1 MAYLGVDIGGTFT
14 DIVHL
19 ADDGSVVST
28 KVSSTPPRFEEGFI
42 AGVEKV
48 AGLRDVSAEELL
60 RGCELVLHGTTVAT
74 NALVQLR
81 GAKVGMITT
90 RGHADTLPVMRAAGR
105 AKGVPLDRML
115 HASRHD
121 RPTAIV
127 DRARIVEVDERMDAS
142 GGVVVA
148 LDEAGVEQAV
158 RDLVAEGVD
167 AIAVCYLWSVVNDDH
182 ERRTEAIIRRVAPD
196 VFVTTSADAS
206 ARTGEYERFAAAAI
220 NAFLGPETHG
230 YLDRLRRGL
239 ADRGLQGELLVMQAA
254 GGVAEI
260 ERAAGQP
267 VLTIGSGPAAGVSAS
282 AVLGAQRGEAD
293 VLATDM
299 GGTSFDVAL
308 LADGRPVRTQTTIEH
323 QYEFHQART
332 DIRSIGS
339 GGGSVIWRDPD
350 SGALRVGPESA
361 GAHPGPIC
369 YRRGGTKPTLT
380 DANLVLGYLDPNA
393 FLGGEL
399 VLDREGAEA
408 GLAAVGE
415 ELGMSAVEVAIAA
428 REIVSSQMADLIRQ
442 MTVERGMDPEDFV
455 IYAYGGAGGLHVDGY
470 VRELGA
476 GSAVVPHGTLSTTWS
491 AYGCATSDVMHVHER
506 SLQLSSPFDAATVQA
521 AFDDLERVATEQLGQ
536 GGIGAEQQSLER
548 ILEMKY
554 PLQIHR
560 VEVPVPSGP
569 VTAEVALELEKR
581 FAASYE
587 ALYGKGSAFEG
598 AGSEIVACR
607 VTGRGRLPQPQARG
621 EEIGG
626 TLEVTERDAIW
637 PGEDGPRTLSTR
649 VVPIDAIGAVDGG
662 TVEGPAIITGPT
674 TTVVVPDGSRV
685 RLDDQGNLELR
696 VDPTPVGAGATTAT
710 AASA

>member
-28 KVSSTPPRFEEGFI
+28 KTSSTPPRFEEGFI
-42 AGVEKV
+42 AGVEKA
-48 AGLRDVSAEELL
+48 AGLRGITPEELL
-60 RGCELVLHGTTVAT
+60 KGCELVLHGTTVAT

-81 GAKVGMITT
+81 GAKVGLITT
-90 RGHADTLPVMRAAGR
+90 RGHADTLPVMRASGR
-105 AKGVPLDRML
+105 AKGVPLDKML

-127 DRARIVEVDERMDAS
+127 DRKRILEVDERLDS
-142 GGVVVA
+142 TGKVVVG
-148 LDEAGVEQAV
+148 LDEAGVEAAAE
-158 RDLVAEGVD
+158 RLVAEGVE
-167 AIAVCYLWSVVNDDH
+167 AIAVCFLWSVVNDDH
-182 ERRTEAIIRRVAPD
+182 ERRAAEIVRRVAPD
-196 VFVTTSADAS
+196 AFVTTSSAAS
-206 ARTGEYERFAAAAI
+206 ARTGEYERFAAATI

-230 YLDRLRRGL
+230 YLDRLSNGLRERGL
-239 ADRGLQGELLVMQAA
+239 AGDLLVMQAA
-254 GGVAEI
+254 GGVADVA
-260 ERAAGQP
+260 RAAGQP

-282 AVLGAQRGEAD
+282 AVLGALRGEGN

-308 LADGRPVRTQTTIEH
+308 LADGRPVRSQTTIEH

-339 GGGSVIWRDPD
+339 GGGSIIWCDPV

-361 GAHPGPIC
+361 GAYPGPIC

-380 DANLVLGYLDPNA
+380 DANLLLGYLDPNA

-399 VLDREGAEA
+399 VLDVDGAEA
-408 GLAAVGE
+408 GLAAVGDQ
-415 ELGMSAVEVAIAA
+415 LGMSAVEVALAA

-476 GSAVVPHGTLSTTWS
+476 GRAVVPHGTLSTTWS
-491 AYGCATSDVMHVHER
+491 AYGCATSDVVHVHER
-506 SLQLSSPFDAATVQA
+506 SLQLSSPFDPKDLEA
-521 AFDDLERVATEQLGQ
+521 AFTELEQQASQQLTQ
-536 GGIGAEQQSLER
+536 GGIPAERQSLER
-548 ILEMKY
+548 IFEMKY

-560 VEVPVPSGP
+560 VEVPVPGGAFS
-569 VTAEVALELEKR
+569 ADDAREIEQR

-598 AGSEIVACR
+598 AGSEIVGCR
-607 VTGRGRLPQPQARG
+607 ITGRGSLPQPEARG
-621 EEIGG
+621 EAEGASAD
-626 TLEVTERDAIW
+626 VTEREAIW
-637 PGEDGPRTLSTR
+637 PGADGPERRSTR
-649 VVPIDAIGAVDGG
+649 IVPIEAIGTLPGG
-662 TVEGPAIITGPT
+662 VVEGPAIVTGPT
-674 TTVVVPDGSRV
+674 TTVVVPAGSSV
-685 RLDDQGNLELR
+685 RTDAHGNLELSSGSA
-696 VDPTPVGAGATTAT
+696 VPGAGEAAATI
-710 AASA
+710 SA